1 MPVLN
6 DEVPDEGDF
15 DAGRRR
21 GEFDDITPED
31 FIRGSGHGNP
41 PGWLGP
47 ADISR
52 ARRQLPTGTTDVGR
66 TEPAGRIAVTG
77 PADEILGRDVIEFAA
92 PAAGIE
98 IALVRYFVIQNWH
111 GLIIAQLA

>member
-1 MPVLN
+1 MEQHAAGDQRTLYGPVVRN
-6 DEVPDEGDF
+6 VQQGADPGDP
-15 DAGRRR
+15 AQVVSANR
-21 GEFDDITPED
+21 DDLHIGD
-31 FIRGSGHGNP
+31 
-41 PGWLGP
+41 
-47 ADISR
+47 
-52 ARRQLPTGTTDVGR
+52 RQLPTGTTDVGR

>member
-1 MPVLN
+1 MTCRLSIRPVR
-6 DEVPDEGDF
+6 E
-15 DAGRRR
+15 RTR
-21 GEFDDITPED
+21 
-31 FIRGSGHGNP
+31 
-41 PGWLGP
+41 
-47 ADISR
+47 
-52 ARRQLPTGTTDVGR
+52 VGR

-92 PAAGIE
+92 PAAGVE